1 MKKSLKLF
9 AFSLVAMLGFAVGVN
24 AQEVKD
30 GNELKTCLANGE
42 KCVLT
47 ENIDIM
53 DDDYSTDAERVVL
66 IKDATLDLNGKTLK
80 AIFGVEKGAT
90 FTIDSSK
97 AGGKLIAN
105 SRTSTAA
112 SSVYAEASKIIF
124 NGGTITNENGYGFY
138 ALLGGTVIV
147 NGGTVESRDAAVS
160 GNNTTGVTYFEINGG
175 VLTSKTGPALYQA
188 GPVSLK
194 IKDGVLNGGVQ
205 LRMGIVDI
213 TGGTINAPKDNIE
226 EPKDVYFKTRPI
238 RLPDALSIIG
248 GTYKTN
254 EGNNDLKLTV
264 TAGTFNSENG
274 KGSAIA
280 VYDLGNLEQKMNVN
294 ITGGTF
300 KTTSK
305 NRGAYDVLSLTDIGV
320 STPTGGFGNKEYV
333 GKVGTSIKG
342 GTFNTDITKYV
353 ADKYVA
359 KLVNG
364 QYVVEENKTIESTDK
379 KVKFESDKALDNDLK
394 LEVIAKNEEE
404 VKKVTEKVDEAYK
417 ENKEVKDVKL
427 IELYDINVTDGIQV
441 YPMENGKFTIS
452 IALEDNDK
460 KYDNYKVVYIDNQGN
475 ISETLDAKLVDGKI
489 VFETTHLSVYGIIGY
504 NNATVQTTPVTNP
517 NTGDNL
523 SMIIILGGLS
533 LLTIGMSIRKLNKN
547 N

>member
-1 MKKSLKLF
+1 MKKSFKLF

-105 SRTSTAA
+105 SRTSA
-112 SSVYAEASKIIF
+112 SASAVYAEASKIIF

-147 NGGTVESRDAAVS
+147 NGGTVESRDSAVS

-175 VLTSKTGPALYQA
+175 VLTSKEGPALYQA

-226 EPKDVYFKTRPI
+226 EPKDVYFKSRPI
-238 RLPDALSIIG
+238 RLPDTLSIIG

-254 EGNNDLKLTV
+254 EGNNNLKLTV
-264 TAGTFNSENG
+264 AGGTFNSENG

-305 NRGAYDVLSLTDIGV
+305 NRGSYDVLSLTDIGV
-320 STPTGGFGNKEYV
+320 TTPTGGFGNKEYV
-333 GKVGTSIKG
+333 GKVSTSIKG
-342 GTFNTDITKYV
+342 GTFSSDVIKYV
-353 ADKYVA
+353 ADKYTT
-359 KLVNG
+359 KKVNNN
-364 QYVVEENKTIESTDK
+364 YVVSENKTIESTDK
-379 KVKFESDKALDNDLK
+379 KVTFESSTALDNNYKLQISESSKEEKTKAETK
-394 LEVIAKNEEE
+394 LEEL
-404 VKKVTEKVDEAYK
+404 YK
-417 ENKEVKDVKL
+417 DNKEVKDTTL
-427 IELYDINVTDGIQV
+427 ITLYDIKISDGTNII
-441 YPMENGKFTIS
+441 PMNNGKFTIS
-452 IALEDNDK
+452 IDIDATK
-460 KYDNYKVVYIDNQGN
+460 TKYDNYKVIYIDNNGK

-504 NNATVQTTPVTNP
+504 NNATTQTTPATNP

-533 LLTIGMSIRKLNKN
+533 LLTIGMSVRKLNKN

>member
-1 MKKSLKLF
+1 MKKSFKLF

-30 GNELKTCLANGE
+30 GNELKTCLANGD

-53 DDDYSTDAERVVL
+53 DDDYSSDAERVVL
-66 IKDATLDLNGKTLK
+66 IKDTTLDLNGKTLK
-80 AIFGVEKGAT
+80 AIFGVEQGAT

-105 SRTSTAA
+105 SRIVPNQTA
-112 SSVYAEASKIIF
+112 SSVYAEASKIIL

-138 ALLGGTVIV
+138 ALMGGTVIV
-147 NGGTVESRDAAVS
+147 NGGTVESRDAAIS

-175 VLTSKTGPALYQA
+175 VLTSKEGPALYQA

-226 EPKDVYFKTRPI
+226 EPKDVYSKSRPI

-248 GTYKTN
+248 GTYKTK
-254 EGNNDLKLTV
+254 EGTNDLKLTV
-264 TAGTFNSENG
+264 TAGTFNVENG

-305 NRGAYDVLSLTDIGV
+305 NRSAYDVLSLTDIGV
-320 STPTGGFGNKEYV
+320 TNPTGGFGNKEYV
-333 GKVGTSIKG
+333 GKVSTSIKG
-342 GTFNTDITKYV
+342 GKFSTDVTKYV
-353 ADKYVA
+353 ANKYVA
-359 KLVNG
+359 NLVNG
-364 QYVVEENKTIESTDK
+364 LYVVEENKVIETNDK
-379 KVKFESDKALDNDLK
+379 KVTFESDSALDNSYELQITEVAKEEKAKAETKVNDLYK
-394 LEVIAKNEEE
+394 DN
-404 VKKVTEKVDEAYK
+404 KKV
-417 ENKEVKDVKL
+417 ENTKL
-427 IELYDINVTDGIQV
+427 ITLYDIKVSDGTNII
-441 YPMENGKFTIS
+441 PMSNGKFTIS
-452 IALEDNDK
+452 IAIDESET
-460 KYDNYKVVYIDNQGN
+460 KYDNYKVIYIDDNGN

-489 VFETTHLSVYGIIGY
+489 VFETSHLSIYGIVGY
-504 NNATVQTTPVTNP
+504 NNATVTNP
-517 NTGDNL
+517 NTGDNVYMYIL
-523 SMIIILGGLS
+523 LGGLS
-533 LLTIGMSIRKLNKN
+533 LVMLGLSTLKLSKN